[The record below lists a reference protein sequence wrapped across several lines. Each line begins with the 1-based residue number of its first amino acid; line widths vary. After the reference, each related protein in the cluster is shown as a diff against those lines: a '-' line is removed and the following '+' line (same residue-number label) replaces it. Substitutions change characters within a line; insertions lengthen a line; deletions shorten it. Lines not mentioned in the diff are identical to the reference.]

1 MRTYCVRGLPPT
13 FLHFPLARGECGPW
27 QVRPG
32 FQLGVGTK
40 VEVEESG
47 GAPAAGSSGRVR
59 LLCLPSWKLK
69 AGEPPSFPPQAAGQ
83 AGRVRGPAG
92 PALLL
97 HDLREGH
104 PFVSGFSQGQRAERP
119 CLRWQP
125 GLYWV
130 CGSWW
135 QLPPA
140 ISTSAPWTAVPAP
153 EHSFGVPAWTWWDSR
168 GHGRK
173 QKELESDGKR
183 QRQKHTQRES
193 ETERRAGRGRE
204 TPIGTEKQREKQR
217 ESYRWIEKCR
227 DRERKPEREREGERE
242 KERDSL
248 RRGKRTQKQNW
259 PERREN

>member
-1 MRTYCVRGLPPT
+1 MNLLMHLSICSCSSPPS

-59 LLCLPSWKLK
+59 LLCPPSWKLK

-183 QRQKHTQRES
+183 QRQKHTQRVVV
-193 ETERRAGRGRE
+193 RV
-204 TPIGTEKQREKQR
+204 
-217 ESYRWIEKCR
+217 
-227 DRERKPEREREGERE
+227 GENVPGLISSQP
-242 KERDSL
+242 KLNSL
-248 RRGKRTQKQNW
+248 NNQQDKLKRI
-259 PERREN
+259 

>member
-1 MRTYCVRGLPPT
+1 MRGLPPT

-59 LLCLPSWKLK
+59 LLCPPSWKLK

-83 AGRVRGPAG
+83 ASRVRGPAG

-173 QKELESDGKR
+173 QKELESER

-204 TPIGTEKQREKQR
+204 TPTGTEKQREKQR